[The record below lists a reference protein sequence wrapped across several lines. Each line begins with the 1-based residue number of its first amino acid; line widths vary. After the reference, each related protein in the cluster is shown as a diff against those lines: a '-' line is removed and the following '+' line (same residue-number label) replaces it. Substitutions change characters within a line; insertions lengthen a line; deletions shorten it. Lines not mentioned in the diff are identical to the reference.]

1 MHLYF
6 LLKALIMI
14 ATVAIYVFYSYYLDM
29 YQTIALNYGL
39 SSSLLLI
46 QTTLE
51 VIFFILLLIGL
62 DRRVSNAED
71 DLQDAYSTF
80 ASSRSNT

>member
-14 ATVAIYVFYSYYLDM
+14 ATVAIYVSYSYYLNI
-29 YQTIALNYGL
+29 YQTIALNYGI
-39 SSSLLLI
+39 SSSLLLV

-62 DRRVSNAED
+62 DRRVSDAEG
-71 DLQDAYSTF
+71 DLPDGQWLF
-80 ASSRSNT
+80 V